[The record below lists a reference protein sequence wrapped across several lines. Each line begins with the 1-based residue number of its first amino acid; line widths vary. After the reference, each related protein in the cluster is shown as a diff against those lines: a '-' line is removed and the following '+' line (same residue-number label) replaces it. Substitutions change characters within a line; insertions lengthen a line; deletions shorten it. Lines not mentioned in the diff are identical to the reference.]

1 MNPAGR
7 EQMKKLLIQSITIIP
22 LAILLCITFSC
33 QKQVTEE
40 TPEAMTEEKMI
51 ARVERALEIYNAGN
65 LALVDEL
72 YAPEYVSHNY
82 ATNEEQVGLDA
93 LKEGITITRTTFP
106 DFNLTNDEI
115 IVMGDKTVTRWTW
128 IGTHTGPLQ
137 STEGELPPTGKK
149 VRVSGV
155 TISRRVN
162 EKIVEEWFYFNV
174 LDMVIQLGWTITPP
188 APPEPEEKKW
198 LIRNKIF

>member
-1 MNPAGR
+1 
-7 EQMKKLLIQSITIIP
+7 MKKLLVILP
-22 LAILLCITFSC
+22 LVFLLCFTFGC
-33 QKQVTEE
+33 QKQATEE
-40 TPEAMTEEKMI
+40 AAEAMTEEEMK
-51 ARVERALEIYNAGN
+51 ARVERELEILNAGN
-65 LALVDEL
+65 LALVDEF

-137 STEGELPPTGKK
+137 TTEGELLPPTGKK

-162 EKIVEEWFYFNV
+162 EKIVEEWSYFNV

-188 APPEPEEKKW
+188 QPPESSEEKK
-198 LIRNKIF
+198 

>member
-1 MNPAGR
+1 
-7 EQMKKLLIQSITIIP
+7 MKQLLMVFP
-22 LAILLCITFSC
+22 LVFLLCFTFSC
-33 QKQVTEE
+33 QKQGEE
-40 TPEAMTEEKMI
+40 VAEAMTEEEMK
-51 ARVERALEIYNAGN
+51 ARVERELEILNAGN
-65 LALVDEL
+65 LALVDEF

-93 LKEGITITRTTFP
+93 LKEGITIMRTTFP

-115 IVMGDKTVTRWTW
+115 IVMGDKTVIRWTW

-137 STEGELPPTGKK
+137 TTEGELLPPTGKK

-162 EKIVEEWFYFNV
+162 EKIVEEWSYFNV
-174 LDMVIQLGWTITPP
+174 LDMVIQLGFTITPP
-188 APPEPEEKKW
+188 QPPESSEEKK
-198 LIRNKIF
+198 